1 MSKFHKS
8 PNKYV
13 THIALKIENLNR
25 SLKFYEELLGFK
37 VLHKEKKRVVLT
49 ADGINP
55 IITLEQPEDVKPKEL
70 RRTGLYHYALLLPN
84 RKELGKLLKQLKK
97 ADYPLLGAS
106 HHGVSQAIYLQDV
119 DDNGIEIYVDTPYNT
134 WEWDGNTVDMVT
146 KPLYLKELMEE
157 AQGEEWEGVPENTII
172 GHIHLHVSSL
182 AEAENFYVDGLG
194 FDVVAR
200 MPRQATF
207 TSTGKYHHHIAFNI
221 WNGTNIPAPSS
232 NSVGMKYFTLKL
244 PDEEVRDQV
253 VNKLSSLG
261 YEVKQE
267 GDKLVTWDPSQ
278 NEIHLVV

>member
-37 VLHKEKKRVVLT
+37 VLHKEEKRVVLT

-157 AQGEEWEGVPENTII
+157 AQGEEWEGVPENAII